1 MLAPVTPGP
10 AAPPPAAPEPPSDS
24 SPSRSRFNLAWLIP
38 VFLLCIALIATVVLH
53 DRAARNAPAAT
64 PSPTSNLP
72 APPQPSIAVLPFLD
86 LTNGMHEEEFADGM
100 TEELIDKLA
109 QVPGLH
115 IPPPTSSFVYKG
127 KQIPIAQIAHTLGV
141 AYILDGSVRKD
152 GTWIR
157 VATRLVRA
165 DSGYVLWSA
174 TYDRPFKDI
183 LGIQDD
189 IATSATK
196 ALAPSLAP
204 DHPTAPAAPH

>member
-1 MLAPVTPGP
+1 
-10 AAPPPAAPEPPSDS
+10 
-24 SPSRSRFNLAWLIP
+24 
-38 VFLLCIALIATVVLH
+38 
-53 DRAARNAPAAT
+53 
-64 PSPTSNLP
+64 
-72 APPQPSIAVLPFLD
+72 
-86 LTNGMHEEEFADGM
+86 MHEEEFADGM

-127 KQIPIAQIAHTLGV
+127 KQIPVAQIAHTLGV

-189 IATSATK
+189 IATSVTK

-204 DHPTAPAAPH
+204 AHPATPGTSH